1 MHGYNDGV
9 YGDTAEFSWSSKSAG
24 FGHQQ
29 GLDCC
34 PVDGHR
40 ASQQKWYMITYTLT
54 KEIVDNETIF
64 KFRGY
69 YNGKLLSTERTYNYW
84 GRSIP
89 SLGTKLYLGV
99 ANQINSTPNH
109 HFKGTLDDVRIYK
122 GALTPD
128 EVSDLYEK
136 EKLGLGEEEVNSIT
150 LMLEVYLQQST
161 CTLLMTPNLMKAPRH

>member
-1 MHGYNDGV
+1 
-9 YGDTAEFSWSSKSAG
+9 
-24 FGHQQ
+24 
-29 GLDCC
+29 
-34 PVDGHR
+34 
-40 ASQQKWYMITYTLT
+40 MITYTLT

-99 ANQINSTPNH
+99 ANQINSTPDH

-128 EVSDLYEK
+128 EVGKLYEK
-136 EKLGLGEEEVNSIT
+136 EKLGQMASHIIVSSTWKNRLRSPAHAHVKKYFRPSSGLGI
-150 LMLEVYLQQST
+150 
-161 CTLLMTPNLMKAPRH
+161 